1 MSDADPKTPPQEQ
14 EDEPD
19 VVLRAKYL
27 EYCSAQVAEHLL
39 LLSPDEIYVL
49 AEEAHRLEG
58 GQGEPTYERMVHLAT
73 SGVSRRLA
81 LPPYDA
87 WAEDYARNP
96 AQYEAHFLGLW
107 ESDLKEALDS

>member
-1 MSDADPKTPPQEQ
+1 MSDADPNIPPQRQ
-14 EDEPD
+14 EGATD

-39 LLSPDEIYVL
+39 LLSPDEIYLL

-58 GQGEPTYERMVHLAT
+58 GRGKPTYERMVHLAT

-81 LPPYDA
+81 LPPFDS

-96 AQYEAHFLGLW
+96 AQYEAQFLGLW
-107 ESDLKEALDS
+107 ESELREALDS

>member
-1 MSDADPKTPPQEQ
+1 MSNADPKSPPSDRDREA
-14 EDEPD
+14 ES
-19 VVLRAKYL
+19 VLRAKYL

-49 AEEAHRLEG
+49 AQEAHRLDG
-58 GQGEPTYERMVHLAT
+58 GGDEPTYERMVHLAT

-81 LPPYDA
+81 LPPFDA

-96 AQYEAHFLGLW
+96 AQYEDQFLGLW
-107 ESDLKEALDS
+107 KSELREPLDA